1 MVTGWWDRRAE
12 QEGTLGWSLGR
23 GHYRGDASL
32 GEGSRFGT
40 MDLLGMLM
48 MTVTDQNAAT

>member
-1 MVTGWWDRRAE
+1 MGWWDRRAE